1 MRAIALARAALRRA
15 YDDLQTVQM
24 DTIQQLGNMI
34 RVSLALASD
43 KSNLERKLHLEE
55 TEAENVRQ
63 TFQARLR
70 EMESEKGKIQREHI
84 AFVRQQQEASFRR
97 MESARWLPAEDQEIT
112 RKLASL
118 KANMRRWAREISI
131 KDLSL
136 LLSLERTE
144 YDALVKDLAHVT
156 LLENN
161 QLPQVL
167 FTAAR
172 SPMLL
177 LSALLAQSVY
187 SSFFQSPFF
196 VYEEGGRAALESTY
210 RSVQSGKTAFT
221 NSSAFANCSS
231 RPKRRRTVALRHIET
246 AHASTTIQYF
256 RSRETAAKQDRGLN
270 CASC

>member
-1 MRAIALARAALRRA
+1 MSAHDKNAALEDSSMRAIALARAALRRA

-43 KSNLERKLHLEE
+43 KSNLERKLYLEE

-63 TFQARLR
+63 TFQAKLR

-84 AFVRQQQEASFRR
+84 AFVRKQQEASFRR
-97 MESARWLPAEDQEIT
+97 MESARWLPADVKETT
-112 RKLASL
+112 RSL
-118 KANMRRWAREISI
+118 DRLKTNMRRWAKEISI

-144 YDALVKDLAHVT
+144 YDALVKDLAHVA
-156 LLENN
+156 LLANN

-167 FTAAR
+167 FTTAR

-187 SSFFQSPFF
+187 SSFFQSPFS
-196 VYEEGGRAALESTY
+196 VYKEGDRAALESIY
-210 RSVQSGKTAFT
+210 RPAQSGKMAFT
-221 NSSAFANCSS
+221 YSSAFANCSS
-231 RPKRRRTVALRHIET
+231 QPKGR
-246 AHASTTIQYF
+246 
-256 RSRETAAKQDRGLN
+256 
-270 CASC
+270 